1 MLFFLFSEDQL
12 RRLFGRLGYEY
23 GPDTARK
30 TIDYYDRRT
39 SHGSTLSFVVHAG
52 VLAAID
58 PESSWER
65 FLDALES
72 DVGDVQRGTTRE
84 GVHMGVMCGTL
95 DLVQRAY
102 LGVDVRDGVVYFD
115 PKLIG
120 RLEGLSLPMQFRG
133 TPIRVTVQR
142 GELTVAALAD
152 GFSPRIRVGGRG
164 GRPGGGP
171 RRALRVH
178 DLGRGRR
185 ARLGERRSMH
195 GRFRGAILDVDGVL
209 VDTPHE
215 RAWRD
220 TLEELMD
227 TQWSDIRGETSY
239 SPQRFTS
246 DVYRESIAGKPRMS
260 GARAALDRFHVP
272 DAEKRAEV
280 YAQRKQQKVVALIEA
295 GEFAV
300 FDDALR
306 FVVALKDARDP
317 AGGSVVIQER
327 RAGAPAGPAR
337 TGPLPARRARRGRL
351 GPGPRARQAPSR
363 DLPDRRAGAGPLAAG
378 VLRGGG
384 RRRGHRS
391 GEGGGHGGAR
401 RGPRRTMSTS

>member
-1 MLFFLFSEDQL
+1 MSRKMFVPFHADGVISQFEGYEHLEELDWDAYRERYGDIQRLDRILRAEGDDPNRYKIAKQADALMLFFLFSEDQL

-23 GPDTARK
+23 GADTARK

-95 DLVQRAY
+95 DLIQRAY

-152 GFSPRIRVGGRG
+152 GFSPRIRVGVGEDVREV
-164 GRPGGGP
+164 GP
-171 RRALRVH
+171 
-178 DLGRGRR
+178 D
-185 ARLGERRSMH
+185 ERC
-195 GRFRGAILDVDGVL
+195 V
-209 VDTPHE
+209 
-215 RAWRD
+215 
-220 TLEELMD
+220 
-227 TQWSDIRGETSY
+227 
-239 SPQRFTS
+239 FT
-246 DVYRESIAGKPRMS
+246 IS
-260 GARAALDRFHVP
+260 GA
-272 DAEKRAEV
+272 
-280 YAQRKQQKVVALIEA
+280 
-295 GEFAV
+295 AV
-300 FDDALR
+300 
-306 FVVALKDARDP
+306 
-317 AGGSVVIQER
+317 
-327 RAGAPAGPAR
+327 
-337 TGPLPARRARRGRL
+337 
-351 GPGPRARQAPSR
+351 
-363 DLPDRRAGAGPLAAG
+363 
-378 VLRGGG
+378 
-384 RRRGHRS
+384 
-391 GEGGGHGGAR
+391 GHG
-401 RGPRRTMSTS
+401 